1 MTERDERN
9 PGTKEGKTPRPRLR
23 PANVFRALVV
33 AAVAAAAPVAGCYE
47 SGPDEDASDAA
58 AEDGGDARDAADDG
72 MAPAYGVPDAGDDS
86 TARYAVPMYGMA

>member
-9 PGTKEGKTPRPRLR
+9 PGTREPEVPRPRLR

-33 AAVAAAAPVAGCYE
+33 AAVAAAAPIAGCYQ
-47 SGPDEDASDAA
+47 SGPDEDVSDDA
-58 AEDGGDARDAADDG
+58 AEDGSDARDTADDG
-72 MAPAYGVPDAGDDS
+72 MLPAYGVPDAGDDS